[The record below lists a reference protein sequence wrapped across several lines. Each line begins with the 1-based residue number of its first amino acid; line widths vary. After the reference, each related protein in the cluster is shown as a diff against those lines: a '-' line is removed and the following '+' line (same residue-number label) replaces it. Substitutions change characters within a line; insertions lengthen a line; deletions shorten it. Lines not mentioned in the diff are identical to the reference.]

1 MEHPE
6 ARDVRAKRGEPMSE
20 KYLGVLSDAVKEIE
34 GWRREFDK
42 VMCRCHHPLGSHDA
56 TGCKFRPPLYSCDCT
71 AFRVHSADETTYNL
85 CRALAEATNAR
96 QYVTERYDHCMG
108 EATNLTVERDE
119 LRAKLADL
127 EADWIA
133 DTKRLPELEAE
144 VKRLKAE
151 VAEAR
156 NDLKQAS
163 DGFDVLSQQYLTRA
177 EQTEAE
183 VERLRKVIPL
193 ARRLLKWT
201 GPPWFDKQPPLN
213 HLIRD
218 LQDAINEADDA
229 AHEATEG
236 KR

>member
-1 MEHPE
+1 MAEQRPLTDE
-6 ARDVRAKRGEPMSE
+6 EVRAALPEWAQRRWDDIHNLLTRHVPEQPWMQR
-20 KYLGVLSDAVKEIE
+20 EI
-34 GWRREFDK
+34 
-42 VMCRCHHPLGSHDA
+42 V
-56 TGCKFRPPLYSCDCT
+56 YS
-71 AFRVHSADETTYNL
+71 
-85 CRALAEATNAR
+85 RALAEA
-96 QYVTERYDHCMG
+96 
-108 EATNLTVERDE
+108 LVEVE
-119 LRAKLADL
+119 Q
-127 EADWIA
+127 
-133 DTKRLPELEAE
+133 
-144 VKRLKAE
+144 LKAE
-151 VAEAR
+151 VAEAC